1 MCYNS
6 YVNRLPIETRIQI
19 LNMLVEGSSMRS
31 ISRVL
36 GISINTVTKLLVEAG
51 LACQE
56 FHDLSVWGI
65 QARHIECDE
74 IWSFCYA
81 KDHNVPRARGV
92 IDSAGDVWTWTALD
106 RDSKLL
112 LCWLTGSRDAAA
124 AKLFMSDLQSR
135 LATRVQITTDGH
147 PAYPDAIL
155 NAFGRSVD
163 YATLVGTSKRRVL
176 GNPDMS
182 QVRTTGVE
190 RHNLTMRMSMRRF
203 TRRTNAYS
211 KTVRNH
217 AHSLAL
223 FVTWYNWVR
232 PHKSLSRPYATTP
245 AMAAGLTTSLHD
257 MEWLLEIIDD
267 RTEVRKSY
275 RSN

>member
-1 MCYNS
+1 
-6 YVNRLPIETRIQI
+6 
-19 LNMLVEGSSMRS
+19 MRS

-56 FHDLSVWGI
+56 FHDLSVWGV
-65 QARHIECDE
+65 QASHVECDE

-81 KDHNVPRARGV
+81 KEHNVPTARGV

-112 LCWLTGSRDAAA
+112 ISWFVGDRSTASAQI
-124 AKLFMSDLQSR
+124 FMGDLQSR
-135 LATRVQITTDGH
+135 LATRVQLTTDGH
-147 PAYPDAIL
+147 TAYPDAIKGV
-155 NAFGRSVD
+155 FGRAVD
-163 YATLVGTSKRRVL
+163 YAMLIGTSKYRVF

-182 QVRTTGVE
+182 QVQTTGVE

-203 TRRTNAYS
+203 TRRTNAFS
-211 KTVRNH
+211 KKVENH
-217 AHSLAL
+217 CHSLAL
-223 FVTWYNWVR
+223 FVTWYNWIR
-232 PHKSLSRPYATTP
+232 PHKSLSSPYERTP
-245 AMAAGLTTSLHD
+245 AMAAGLTQSLHD

-267 RTEVRKSY
+267 RTEAR
-275 RSN
+275 RST

>member
-1 MCYNS
+1 
-6 YVNRLPIETRIQI
+6 
-19 LNMLVEGSSMRS
+19 MRS

-65 QARHIECDE
+65 QASHVEADE
-74 IWSFCYA
+74 IW
-81 KDHNVPRARGV
+81 ARCGGP
-92 IDSAGDVWTWTALD
+92 AGDVWTWTALD

-112 LCWLTGSRDAAA
+112 ISWLVGDRDAAA

-163 YATLVGTSKRRVL
+163 YAMLIGTSKRRVL

-203 TRRTNAYS
+203 TRRTNAFS
-211 KTVRNH
+211 KKVENH
-217 AHSLAL
+217 CHSLAL

-232 PHKSLSRPYATTP
+232 PHKSLSVPYATTP

-267 RTEVRKSY
+267 RTAARKSS